1 MAEMM
6 YTFWRDIRYGLH
18 MLVKQPWFTLVAV
31 LTLALGVGANSA
43 IFSIVN
49 SLLLNPLP
57 YRDSERLAIIWS
69 HSPGANVDKDWPS
82 PGQYQAVKAN
92 STVFEDIAMVHGRS
106 LNVGGLTNPTRAG
119 AIDASSN
126 LLPLLGVKPL
136 IGRLFLPEEDT
147 PDQPKT
153 VILSNA
159 FWRREFGS
167 NQNILQESLLLNG
180 EKHQIVGVMP
190 GEFALPF
197 EVVPTVASVP
207 EPDMFLP
214 LPMDTKGREAQGD
227 ENYNLVARLKPGA
240 SITQAQSE
248 LDVATKRLAEQFPD
262 RYPATRRFSF
272 SIKPL
277 LEQVVGDVRRP
288 LIVLLA
294 AVGCVLLIACAN
306 VASLLLARATAR
318 EREIA
323 IRTALGA
330 ARVRVIRQL
339 LTESVLLSVLGGI
352 VGLVLAYWMLDVLRW
367 LGPSDIPRL
376 PNIRMDAKVLAFT
389 SAIAVLTGLLFGMAP
404 ALRTSKL
411 NLSEALKEG
420 ARNVAGGRHEK
431 LRKLLVVSEL
441 SLSLV
446 LLISAGLLIRSF
458 MSVER
463 VNPGFDAQNVLGM
476 RLSVSGTSYKGDR
489 REVFYRELLERVR
502 GLPGVESAAIADNL
516 PLSGG
521 IGWGGISIEGYQPSI
536 GQEMIQSDARVAGV
550 GYFETMKIPLIN
562 GRLFD
567 ERDTEES
574 SPVIVIDEKMARSY
588 WPNSNPIG
596 GRIKFGGLD
605 SENPWMT
612 IVGVVGSVKQ
622 YDLES
627 ESRVTMYFPA
637 SQALGSTMYLVARTY
652 TSPSSLAATVT
663 SQVRSM
669 DPNIPIFDIKTMDQR
684 LSESLARRRF
694 AMLALGLFAGFALLL
709 AIIGIYGVIS
719 YSVAQRTNELGIRLA
734 LGASQGDVL
743 RLILAEG
750 FKLALAGIALG
761 VVLSFAV
768 TRFMSSLLF
777 GVRAT
782 DLFTFGVLSALLIVV
797 SLLACYVPARRAMK
811 VDPLEALR
819 YE

>member
-1 MAEMM
+1 MQ
-6 YTFWRDIRYGLH
+6 TLWRDIRYGLH
-18 MLVKQPWFTLVAV
+18 MLIKQPWFTVVAV

-57 YRDSERLAIIWS
+57 YRDSDRLAIIWS
-69 HSPGANVDKDWPS
+69 HSPGANVEKDWPS
-82 PGQYQAVKAN
+82 PGQFEAIKAN
-92 STVFEDIAMVHGRS
+92 STVFEDIAIVHGRS
-106 LNVGGLTNPTRAG
+106 LNVGGLSNPTRAG
-119 AIDASSN
+119 AVDASSN
-126 LLPLLGVKPL
+126 LLPLLGAKPL
-136 IGRLFLPEEDT
+136 MGRLFLPEEDS
-147 PDQPKT
+147 PDRPKT

-159 FWRREFGS
+159 FWRREFGG
-167 NQNILQESLLLNG
+167 NANVLQNTLLLNG
-180 EKHQIVGVMP
+180 EKYEIVGVMP
-190 GEFALPF
+190 ADFSLGY
-197 EVVPTVASVP
+197 EVIPTVASVP
-207 EPDMFLP
+207 EPDLFLP
-214 LPMDTKGREAQGD
+214 LPMDSKQRQEQGD

-248 LDVATKRLAEQFPD
+248 LDIATKRLAEQFPD
-262 RYPATRRFSF
+262 RYPASRRFSF

-306 VASLLLARATAR
+306 VANLLLTRATIR

-330 ARVRVIRQL
+330 ARARLIRQL
-339 LTESVLLSVLGGI
+339 LTESVLLSAIGGV
-352 VGLVLAYWMLDVLRW
+352 VGLVFAYWMLNVLRW
-367 LGPSDIPRL
+367 LSPTNIPRL
-376 PNIRMDAKVLAFT
+376 PAIHMDSRVLAFT
-389 SAIAVLTGLLFGMAP
+389 SVVAVLTGILFGMAP

-420 ARNVAGGRHEK
+420 ARNVAGGRHER
-431 LRKLLVVSEL
+431 LRKLLVISEL
-441 SLSLV
+441 ALSLV

-458 MSVER
+458 ISVER
-463 VNPGFDAQNVLGM
+463 VNPGFNAQNVLGM
-476 RLSVSGTSYKGDR
+476 RLSVAGTSYKGDR
-489 REVFYRELLERVR
+489 REIFFRELLERVR
-502 GLPGVESAAIADNL
+502 RLPGVESAGIADNL

-521 IGWGGISIEGYQPSI
+521 IGWGGIAIEGYQPST

-567 ERDTEES
+567 EHDTEKS
-574 SPVIVIDEKMARSY
+574 SQVIVIDEHMARNY

-596 GRIKFGGLD
+596 GRIKFGSAE

-627 ESRVTMYFPA
+627 ESRVTMYFPPA
-637 SQALGSTMYLVARTY
+637 QAMGGTMYLVART
-652 TSPSSLAATVT
+652 TVPSSVAASIT
-663 SQVRSM
+663 SEVRSM
-669 DPNIPIFDIKTMDQR
+669 DPNIPIFDVKTMDQR
-684 LSESLARRRF
+684 LSESLGRRRF

-709 AIIGIYGVIS
+709 AIIGIYSVIS

-734 LGASQGDVL
+734 LGASQFDVL
-743 RLILAEG
+743 RLVLSAG
-750 FKLALAGIALG
+750 FKLALIGIALG
-761 VVLSFAV
+761 IVLSFAV
-768 TRFMSSLLF
+768 TRFLSSLLF
-777 GVRAT
+777 GVRST
-782 DLFTFGVLSALLIVV
+782 DLFTFGALSILLIVV
-797 SLLACYVPARRAMK
+797 SLLACYLPARRATK
-811 VDPLEALR
+811 VDPLVALR